1 MYLKSLEIQGFKSFA
16 NKIKLD
22 FHNGIT
28 GIVGPNGSGKS
39 NVADAV
45 RWVLGEQRTKQLRG
59 SSMQDVIFAGTQMR
73 NPLGFAYVAITLDN
87 SDHSLAID
95 FDEVTVSR
103 RLYRSGESEY
113 RINGALCRLKDI
125 NELFYDTGIGKE
137 GYSIIGQGQ
146 IDLILSSKPE
156 DRRNLFDEAA
166 GIVKFKIRKD
176 AAIRKLE
183 SEKANLLRLTDIL
196 SELEKQIIP
205 LEKQSETA
213 KIYLKDR
220 EELKKL
226 DANLFLVES
235 TQQRK
240 DLAETKENLDIAI
253 KGLEDSENNLEESK
267 RLYDEVSS
275 AIKEL
280 DDFIS
285 EETRRMTESSVMKEK
300 LEGQIALLNE
310 QIRSALANGE
320 HFNVRKE
327 SLESEIKEISEE
339 LSQRINSRDKIDAEL
354 SSFEEEHSG
363 AASEHES
370 ISRGIDEIN
379 SEIEALNA
387 QALSYL
393 EIRSQLRSRLAALDT
408 RSEAVRIRKSE
419 LTGKLL
425 NVKSDSKLQEES
437 IAALRKKFEDVT
449 KEISDLNASQKS
461 AEEELSGIKGKL
473 TGIDEKLRKAQQDYH
488 LAKSRL
494 DALVN
499 IAERYEG
506 YGMSV
511 KKVMERRGEISGIEG
526 VVADLIRTKP
536 EYETAIEIALGGS
549 IQNIVTDTSDTAKKI
564 IEILKKNKEGRA
576 TFLPL
581 ESLGRNRDFEP
592 KSALNERG
600 VVGVASELVTT
611 DPKYGD
617 VAKSLLGR
625 ILVTETIDDAVAIN
639 RKYNHSLRIVTL
651 QGELLA
657 PGGSISGGAFKNQS
671 NLLGRRREIDA
682 LNVQV
687 KEFERLQL
695 GFQEE
700 IKNVKSRRNELR
712 MEIDRARLVLQQRII
727 EQNTARISVERE
739 EEKQKEAEISAVSIK
754 KENEELDLQ
763 LINIDNERKDVDS
776 ELEEARKAEE
786 AAHAQVEKAQKK
798 LKELQEMEQEAQ
810 KKVNANSL
818 EAEKIRQRRSF
829 EQENIER
836 INEEL
841 KQRRDSLSEVENSL
855 EINTAN
861 LAIFRADVEKVTLT
875 IRESADSTD
884 ESKSL
889 LTKKRIEKDELG
901 TKQQEY
907 FKQINDMSEQITGMN
922 KEVSRLEAMKTRFSD
937 AIENKINYM
946 WEEYEITLSDAE
958 RMKDDS
964 LEDIS
969 SMKKSIGALKEAI
982 KKLGNVNVGA
992 IEEYRSVKERYEFM
1006 HAQYED
1012 IVKAEEQLKGI
1023 IAELDR
1029 SMREQFTEQFARIAE
1044 SFNLVFREMFG
1055 GGKGELELMEGEDV
1069 LDAGIRIIA
1078 QPPGK
1083 KLQNM
1088 MQLSGGEKALTAI
1101 ALLFAIQKLKPS
1113 PFCLLDEI
1121 EAALDES
1128 NVIRFAGYLHKLK
1141 DTQFIVITHRRGTM
1155 EASDRL
1161 YGITM
1166 QEKGISTLVSVNLI
1180 DKELSD

>member
-253 KGLEDSENNLEESK
+253 KGLEDSENNLEESR

-339 LSQRINSRDKIDAEL
+339 LSQRISSRDKIDAEL

-536 EYETAIEIALGGS
+536 EYEMAIEIALGGS

-682 LNVQV
+682 LNVQA

-712 MEIDRARLVLQQRII
+712 MEIDRARIVLQQRII

-786 AAHAQVEKAQKK
+786 AAHDQVEKAQNK
-798 LKELQEMEQEAQ
+798 LKELQEREQEAQ

-889 LTKKRIEKDELG
+889 LTKKRVEKDELG

-1055 GGKGELELMEGEDV
+1055 GGKGELELMESEDV